1 MRILYAILTA
11 WLWIIFLGVAV
22 ASGVVVSNETF
33 FLTTSIITAGA
44 LSGGD

>member
-1 MRILYAILTA
+1 MRILYAILAA
-11 WLWIIFLGVAV
+11 WLWIIFLCVAV
-22 ASGVVVSNETF
+22 ASGVTVSNEVF